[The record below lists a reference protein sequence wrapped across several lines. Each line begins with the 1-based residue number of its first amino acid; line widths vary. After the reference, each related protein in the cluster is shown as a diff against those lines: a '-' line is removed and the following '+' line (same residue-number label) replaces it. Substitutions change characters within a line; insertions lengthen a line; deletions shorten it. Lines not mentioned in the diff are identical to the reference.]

1 MNFSQQKS
9 CKLKLNV
16 LKNEQS
22 KFGLRFGLPLV
33 PCTRRVIK
41 FTILHLQSSL
51 QNRALERTTIPHLRY
66 KMDNE
71 NYDLRQ
77 RSAYR

>member
-16 LKNEQS
+16 LKSEQS

-33 PCTRRVIK
+33 PCTRRVDKIYN
-41 FTILHLQSSL
+41 FTSSIF
-51 QNRALERTTIPHLRY
+51 AA
-66 KMDNE
+66 K
-71 NYDLRQ
+71 
-77 RSAYR
+77 